1 MGGWELGRA
10 QHQGSGQPAAPST
23 TEKGRGTPALVRSV
37 GVLGVAQMLVALYS
51 PGTDLAQLT
60 EGCPQAGSRVLPLSQ
75 WPPQLDWKL
84 AEGMAVCTEQDEGL
98 L

>member
-1 MGGWELGRA
+1 MGGWELSWA
-10 QHQGSGQPAAPST
+10 QHQGWRQARGPPVPRPPAA
-23 TEKGRGTPALVRSV
+23 VRSV
-37 GVLGVAQMLVALYS
+37 GVLSVAQMMVALYS
-51 PGTDLAQLT
+51 PGTDLTQLT

-84 AEGMAVCTEQDEGL
+84 VEGMAVCAEQDEGL